1 MLLIKSK
8 RRIKLRL
15 NQSIL
20 LRDLS
25 LLRPKELTPT
35 ESLSP
40 SKMMLKIVSK
50 EAIARTVKKLII

>member
-1 MLLIKSK
+1 M

-15 NQSIL
+15 NQSKL

-25 LLRPKELTPT
+25 LLRPKELTLT
-35 ESLSP
+35 ESLSL